1 MITIMIAQLVLVV
14 TAVTPGRFP
23 FCEVTSYLCLIH
35 LFMKLHHKL
44 NVMTGNSV
52 HQEEYRFLKP
62 LKG

>member
-1 MITIMIAQLVLVV
+1 MITIMIAQLVL
-14 TAVTPGRFP
+14 AVTPGRFP
-23 FCEVTSYLCLIH
+23 LCEVISYLCLIH
-35 LFMKLHHKL
+35 LLMKLHDKL